1 LVLQRKLN
9 LRQLLLLHIRDITN
23 STYICNTLQY
33 TKTDILY
40 SWTCHNSLCHRDVS
54 AQMRERASRPRR
66 CLSGK
71 AGVLGASVR
80 KGAPVLSKG
89 AFARTP
95 FSPIYFLPFLLR
107 SFPFPSFT
115 RLEVY
120 PQIQLRDLDSA
131 VNGPS
136 GEDHIFSHQSCSLDS
151 KYTKIR
157 FRPNLR
163 CIFGGFG
170 AQGT

>member
-33 TKTDILY
+33 SKTDILY

-71 AGVLGASVR
+71 AGVLGR
-80 KGAPVLSKG
+80 LSG
-89 AFARTP
+89 R
-95 FSPIYFLPFLLR
+95 
-107 SFPFPSFT
+107 
-115 RLEVY
+115 
-120 PQIQLRDLDSA
+120 
-131 VNGPS
+131 G
-136 GEDHIFSHQSCSLDS
+136 HQSCPRGRLPGHRFLLSIFLFSSLHS
-151 KYTKIR
+151 LSPLSPAWKCTLKSS
-157 FRPNLR
+157 
-163 CIFGGFG
+163 
-170 AQGT
+170 